1 MSAQAPLRGGP
12 RKQSGRMREHKATKQ
27 PVAELVLA
35 GSMMKSMPRMRKPW
49 LRAYDTPTE
58 LLEGRPFQWTNEAI
72 DDIVSREPQEPLS
85 HLDNLRGLGV
95 GLDDVGHVN
104 PSTMKELEDT
114 FLQGMAA
121 VGDRTGEDLSFLN
134 DISSTLDDSLSSP
147 GNPGFNIDNIP
158 PLDLHKPKEFHKK
171 ATALLKL
178 VPPHRA
184 GLASKEDLQPYLG
197 AKLKKSLAKLGL
209 EKQKLSLQPDEWDD
223 DVVINMLGTN
233 FASKE
238 EVRLM

>member
-85 HLDNLRGLGV
+85 HL
-95 GLDDVGHVN
+95 
-104 PSTMKELEDT
+104 E
-114 FLQGMAA
+114 
-121 VGDRTGEDLSFLN
+121 
-134 DISSTLDDSLSSP
+134 
-147 GNPGFNIDNIP
+147 
-158 PLDLHKPKEFHKK
+158 
-171 ATALLKL
+171 
-178 VPPHRA
+178 
-184 GLASKEDLQPYLG
+184 
-197 AKLKKSLAKLGL
+197 
-209 EKQKLSLQPDEWDD
+209 
-223 DVVINMLGTN
+223 
-233 FASKE
+233 
-238 EVRLM
+238 